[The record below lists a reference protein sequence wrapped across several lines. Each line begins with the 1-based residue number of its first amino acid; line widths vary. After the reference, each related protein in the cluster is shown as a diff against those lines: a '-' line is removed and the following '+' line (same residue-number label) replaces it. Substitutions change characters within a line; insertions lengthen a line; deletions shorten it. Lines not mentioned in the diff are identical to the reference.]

1 MADVA
6 DLILLAGQLIL
17 ENGGE
22 TSRVEET
29 MVRMALAG
37 GAHTADVF
45 AIPQGIFCTVNE
57 GSQTHTRV
65 ARIHNCV

>member
-6 DLILLAGQLIL
+6 DLVLLAGQLIL

-22 TSRVEET
+22 TFRVEET

-37 GAHTADVF
+37 GGQTADVF
-45 AIPQGIFCTVNE
+45 AIPQGIF
-57 GSQTHTRV
+57 
-65 ARIHNCV
+65 